1 MSNAPTPSREGS
13 LDAPTRHP
21 LDWQNPTFWDRQAL
35 DHELERVFDLCH
47 GCRRCVSLCHAFPTL
62 FDLIDNCETMEVDGV
77 AKADYA
83 NVVAQCYLCDLCYQT
98 KCPYIPPHEWNIDF
112 PHLMLRAKAVQ
123 FRSEGA
129 PAAARLLSNTKTVGK
144 LASIPVLVQAVNW
157 GNRNG
162 AVRGLL
168 ESTLGVHRDAAVPEY
183 HSRGAEQRVP
193 EDDSGD
199 AALVA
204 GPTRG
209 KVAVFVTCY
218 GRFNHPQM
226 VEDLVA
232 VYRHNGIAV
241 KLVRKNQCCGMPKL
255 ELGDL
260 DSVDR
265 YKQENLPELAQLVAD
280 GWDIVAPIPS
290 CVLMFKQ
297 ELPLMYPHDA
307 QVQAVKRAMFDPFE
321 YLMHRQA
328 AGVFN
333 TDFKHA
339 LGKIA
344 WQVACH
350 QRVQNI
356 GPRTRQVLELVPGT
370 EVTAIERCSGHD
382 GTYGVKKA
390 TYALARKIAK
400 PVETRVKQAE
410 ADHFTSDCVMAGNH
424 IAHGLGDGRS
434 AEHPLSLLRKAY
446 GI

>member
-1 MSNAPTPSREGS
+1 MSNPPTTAREGS

-21 LDWQNPTFWDRQAL
+21 LDWQNPEFWDQGAL

-62 FDLIDNCETMEVDGV
+62 FDLVDNSETMEVDGV
-77 AKADYA
+77 AKADYGK
-83 NVVAQCYLCDLCYQT
+83 VVEQCYLCDLCYQT

-123 FRSEGA
+123 FRRDSA
-129 PAAARLLSNTKTVGK
+129 PAAARLLSNTKTVGR
-144 LASIPVLVQAVNW
+144 LASIPVVVQAVNW

-162 AVRGLL
+162 VLRGVL
-168 ESTLGVHRDAAVPEY
+168 ETTLGVHRDAAVPEY
-183 HSRGAEQRVP
+183 HSDTAEKRVRNDDRGEHAIT
-193 EDDSGD
+193 
-199 AALVA
+199 A

-241 KLVRKNQCCGMPKL
+241 QLIRKNQCCGMPKL

-265 YKQENLPELAQLVAD
+265 YKQENLPELAALVAD

-297 ELPLMYPHDA
+297 ELPLMYPDDA
-307 QVQAVKRAMFDPFE
+307 QVQAVKRAIFDPFE
-321 YLMHRQA
+321 YLMHRHN
-328 AGVFN
+328 AGQLK
-333 TDFKHA
+333 TEFKSD

-356 GPRTRQVLELVPGT
+356 GPKTKQVLELVPGT

-400 PVETRVKQAE
+400 PVENRVKQAE
-410 ADHFTSDCVMAGNH
+410 PDHFTSDCVMAGNH

>member
-1 MSNAPTPSREGS
+1 MSNPPTTPREGS

-21 LDWQNPTFWDRQAL
+21 LDWQNPTFWDQGAL
-35 DHELERVFDLCH
+35 DRELERVFDLCH

-62 FDLIDNCETMEVDGV
+62 FDLVDNSETMEVDGV
-77 AKADYA
+77 AKADYGK
-83 NVVAQCYLCDLCYQT
+83 VVEQCYLCDLCYQT

-112 PHLMLRAKAVQ
+112 PHLMLRAKVVK
-123 FRSEGA
+123 FRREGA
-129 PAAARLLSNTKTVGK
+129 PAAARLLSNTKTVGA
-144 LASIPVLVQAVNW
+144 LASIPVVVQAVNW

-162 AVRGLL
+162 ALRSVL
-168 ESTLGVHRDAAVPEY
+168 ESALGVHRDAAVPEY
-183 HSRGAEQRVP
+183 HSDSAEKRVRD
-193 EDDSGD
+193 DDSGEN
-199 AALVA
+199 AIAA

-241 KLVRKNQCCGMPKL
+241 RLIRKNQCCGMPKL

-265 YKQENLPELAQLVAD
+265 YKRENLPELAALVAD

-297 ELPLMYPHDA
+297 ELPLMYPDDA
-307 QVQAVKRAMFDPFE
+307 QVQAVKRAIFDPFE
-321 YLMHRQA
+321 YLMHRHN
-328 AGVFN
+328 AGELKS
-333 TDFKHA
+333 DFKND

-356 GPRTRQVLELVPGT
+356 GPKTKQVLELVPGT
-370 EVTAIERCSGHD
+370 VVTAIERCSGHD

-400 PVETRVKQAE
+400 PVENRVKQAE
-410 ADHFTSDCVMAGNH
+410 PDHFTSDCVMAGNH

-434 AEHPLSLLRKAY
+434 AEHPITLLRKAY

>member
-1 MSNAPTPSREGS
+1 
-13 LDAPTRHP
+13 
-21 LDWQNPTFWDRQAL
+21 
-35 DHELERVFDLCH
+35 
-47 GCRRCVSLCHAFPTL
+47 
-62 FDLIDNCETMEVDGV
+62 
-77 AKADYA
+77 
-83 NVVAQCYLCDLCYQT
+83 
-98 KCPYIPPHEWNIDF
+98 
-112 PHLMLRAKAVQ
+112 
-123 FRSEGA
+123 
-129 PAAARLLSNTKTVGK
+129 
-144 LASIPVLVQAVNW
+144 VLVQAVNW
-157 GNRNG
+157 GNHNN
-162 AVRGLL
+162 AVRAVL

-183 HSRGAEQRVP
+183 HSDSAEQRVRD
-193 EDDSGD
+193 DDSGEH
-199 AALVA
+199 AVAA

-241 KLVRKNQCCGMPKL
+241 KLIRKNQCCGMPKL

-265 YKQENLPELAQLVAD
+265 YKRENLPELTALVEQ

-297 ELPLMYPHDA
+297 ELPLMYPEDA
-307 QVQAVKRAMFDPFE
+307 QVQAVKRAIFDPFE
-321 YLMHRQA
+321 YLMHRHT
-328 AGVFN
+328 AGQLN
-333 TDFKHA
+333 TEFRHG
-339 LGKIA
+339 LGKVA

-356 GPRTRQVLELVPGT
+356 GPKTRQVLELVPGT
-370 EVTAIERCSGHD
+370 DVIAIERCSGHD

-390 TYALARKIAK
+390 SYALARKIAK
-400 PVETRVKQAE
+400 PVETRVQQAQ

-434 AEHPLSLLRKAY
+434 AEHPLSLLRRAY